1 MPLSHTA
8 GGSTSN
14 VLLYANVSVVDFNT
28 CYSALLAQSLTVY
41 SSMLCTSTTNNTDTC
56 QGDSGGPVACASG
69 GTTYLAGVVSW
80 GIGCAQ
86 GIPAAN
92 TYVSAFSNT
101 INAAIS
107 NGVPPAVPLSSQV
120 CANFVFVSIGFIFNF
135 SEAFINWR
143 ERRNQ
148 NVMFSMRA

>member
-1 MPLSHTA
+1 M
-8 GGSTSN
+8 
-14 VLLYANVSVVDFNT
+14 LLYANVSVVDLST
-28 CYSALLAQSLTVY
+28 CYSALQALNLTVY

-69 GTTYLAGVVSW
+69 GTTYLAGVVSV

-107 NGVPPAVPLSSQV
+107 NGLPPSAAFPSKFCRV
-120 CANFVFVSIGFIFNF
+120 CESWLLRFNWFYIVSM
-135 SEAFINWR
+135 AH
-143 ERRNQ
+143 
-148 NVMFSMRA
+148 